1 MDTAMVM
8 SVNER
13 YGMINI
19 RIKLRRVR
27 KIMQSSLS
35 RSTCNLVS
43 ISKRLLGR

>member
-13 YGMINI
+13 YGMIINI

-27 KIMQSSLS
+27 KMMQSSFEKHV
-35 RSTCNLVS
+35 RSS
-43 ISKRLLGR
+43 IN

>member
-13 YGMINI
+13 YGYMIINI

-27 KIMQSSLS
+27 KMMHSSL
-35 RSTCNLVS
+35 RSM
-43 ISKRLLGR
+43 